1 MVQGGYVDAAGN
13 EFGSGA
19 VDLTGS
25 VQNRGHQR
33 GVGDADTAAVR
44 EKSRGALFEE
54 RDLVQPRLRVEQM
67 GVSSFALQCRHCGDA
82 QCLEACMTGAMHR
95 DENGNVICDEDKCVG
110 CWMCLMVCPVGA
122 VSPGAKG
129 KTQKVASKCDLCG
142 MQWKDAPPCVAN
154 CPNAALKYEDRESP
168 PSSNGK
174 KHGK

>member
-1 MVQGGYVDAAGN
+1 MKKIY
-13 EFGSGA
+13 
-19 VDLTGS
+19 
-25 VQNRGHQR
+25 
-33 GVGDADTAAVR
+33 AD
-44 EKSRGALFEE
+44 EKFCIACRLCEVHCFVSHSKSKHIIKAFREE